1 MSIHISAKPGQI
13 AGNVLLAGDPLRA
26 KYIAENFLERVK
38 LVSSTRNI
46 YFYTGTY
53 KNKPVTVG
61 ASGMGCPSIGIYSFE
76 LFTEYEADCIIRI
89 GTCGAYTKKLKLF
102 DLINTEIACSES
114 TYAQCAFGYKKDRF
128 NHRGNAFD
136 IINDT
141 AKELQLDVKTGAV
154 HSGDVF
160 YRQAKSKPAI
170 VKKYKCLAAEMEAFA
185 LFANARFL
193 KKTAATIL
201 TVSDIIPTHEKI
213 SADEREKA
221 LLPMITLALESTVKN
236 K

>member
-1 MSIHISAKPGQI
+1 MSIHISAKTGEI
-13 AGNVLLAGDPLRA
+13 EKIVLLAGDPLRA
-26 KYIAENFLERVK
+26 KYIADNFLQNVK

-46 YFYTGTY
+46 YFFTGIY
-53 KNKPVTVG
+53 KDKPLTVG

-89 GTCGAYTKKLKLF
+89 GTCGAYTKKMKLF
-102 DLINTEIACSES
+102 DLINAETACSES
-114 TYAQCAFGYKKDRF
+114 TYAECAFGYKKDLF
-128 NHRGNAFD
+128 KHQGDAFD
-136 IINDT
+136 TINKT
-141 AKELQLDVKTGAV
+141 AAELNLELKSGPI

-160 YRQAKSKPAI
+160 YRAEKDKPVI

-185 LFANARFL
+185 LFANARYL
-193 KKTAATIL
+193 KKSAATIL

-221 LLPMITLALESTVKN
+221 LLPMINLSLESVVRI
-236 K
+236 